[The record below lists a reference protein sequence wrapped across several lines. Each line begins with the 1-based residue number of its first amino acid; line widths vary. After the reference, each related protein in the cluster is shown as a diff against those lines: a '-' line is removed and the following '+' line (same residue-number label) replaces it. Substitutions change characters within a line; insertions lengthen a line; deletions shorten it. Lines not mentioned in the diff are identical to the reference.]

1 MFVKLMRKN
10 HFGETKECVVNTDM
24 IIGVAE
30 KHVEDI
36 ELYDA
41 EGNVVETRQ
50 GEKTYEIVSKGGI
63 KTIVDETSYNELLK
77 VLVK

>member
-10 HFGETKECVVNTDM
+10 HCGETMSCLVNTDM
-24 IIGVAE
+24 IIGVTE

-41 EGNVVETRQ
+41 EGNVVETRK
-50 GEKTYEIVSKGGI
+50 GEKTYEIVSKGGM
-63 KTIVDETSYNELLK
+63 KTIVDEDNYNTLEKALIK
-77 VLVK
+77 